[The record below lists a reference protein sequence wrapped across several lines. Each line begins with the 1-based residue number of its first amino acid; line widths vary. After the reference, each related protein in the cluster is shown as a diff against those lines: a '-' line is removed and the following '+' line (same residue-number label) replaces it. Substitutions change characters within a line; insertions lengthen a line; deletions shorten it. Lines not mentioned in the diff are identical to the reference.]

1 MALKGRVD
9 RHDERL
15 DYLQGN
21 IVDNST
27 RISIVEDG
35 VKANAKDINVVGTIA
50 MENRQFIGDNKVAIA
65 NNTKNININAKA
77 IDELKGQVGQS
88 STVINDI
95 KKQITNI
102 NGKVENNTTNIA
114 NNTTNIAKN
123 TTAINNVNVKVDAN
137 AKAIIDK

>member
-1 MALKGRVD
+1 MQWVQ
-9 RHDERL
+9 
-15 DYLQGN
+15 LQWKT
-21 IVDNST
+21 VNSLA
-27 RISIVEDG
+27 II
-35 VKANAKDINVVGTIA
+35 KLLLQTIL
-50 MENRQFIGDNKVAIA
+50 
-65 NNTKNININAKA
+65 KNININAKA

-137 AKAIIDK
+137 TRLSQIIAKQLSNATKQQKVDTNTTNIVNKYNCD